1 VDGAA
6 PVTAAS
12 SGSSDRDSVA
22 ASARGAEDRLR
33 RIEAVTDV
41 ALSKLDLEDLLAELL
56 ERIRDL
62 LSADTA
68 AVLLLEDSA
77 PFPGGHR
84 GARDRGRGRPGRPGP
99 LSRRMSRS
107 RNIRDFVWGHQADPH

>member
-1 VDGAA
+1 
-6 PVTAAS
+6 
-12 SGSSDRDSVA
+12 
-22 ASARGAEDRLR
+22 LR

-68 AVLLLEDSA
+68 AVLLLLEDSA
-77 PFPGGHR
+77 PFLVATAAR
-84 GARDRGRGRPGRPGP
+84 GIEEEVAQGVRVPSPAG
-99 LSRRMSRS
+99 
-107 RNIRDFVWGHQADPH
+107 

>member
-1 VDGAA
+1 
-6 PVTAAS
+6 
-12 SGSSDRDSVA
+12 
-22 ASARGAEDRLR
+22 LR

-77 PFPGGHR
+77 PFLVATAAR
-84 GARDRGRGRPGRPGP
+84 GIEEEVAQGVQVPSPAG
-99 LSRRMSRS
+99 
-107 RNIRDFVWGHQADPH
+107 